1 MACGRI
7 GLDDTPTTNHGHP
20 PRGVWFA
27 ECDTHGFSGQRRDRR
42 SDALNDLL
50 NHQAQ
55 FARRPVV
62 QVAATT
68 D

>member
-7 GLDDTPTTNHGHP
+7 GLDDTLTTGDGHP
-20 PRGVWFA
+20 PAGAWFA
-27 ECDTHGFSGQRRDRR
+27 ECDTHGFSGQRRNRR
-42 SDALNDLL
+42 ADALNDLL

-55 FARRPVV
+55 FARRPAM

-68 D
+68 E